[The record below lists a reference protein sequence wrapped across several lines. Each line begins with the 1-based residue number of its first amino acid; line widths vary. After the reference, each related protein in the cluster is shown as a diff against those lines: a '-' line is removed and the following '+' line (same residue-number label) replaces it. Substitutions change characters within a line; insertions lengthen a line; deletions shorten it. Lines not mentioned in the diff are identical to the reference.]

1 MSRNYFIYKVRRYC
15 DENADI
21 VLIIFVIVWSLTI
34 AMIVLA
40 GEGSLS
46 VKCIFQTP
54 YLALIS
60 LRAFFCLDYSPD
72 FLKCPQRPDTFPDTR
87 KPYKDII

>member
-21 VLIIFVIVWSLTI
+21 VLIIFGIDWSLTI

-40 GEGSLS
+40 GEGSL
-46 VKCIFQTP
+46 
-54 YLALIS
+54 
-60 LRAFFCLDYSPD
+60 
-72 FLKCPQRPDTFPDTR
+72 
-87 KPYKDII
+87 